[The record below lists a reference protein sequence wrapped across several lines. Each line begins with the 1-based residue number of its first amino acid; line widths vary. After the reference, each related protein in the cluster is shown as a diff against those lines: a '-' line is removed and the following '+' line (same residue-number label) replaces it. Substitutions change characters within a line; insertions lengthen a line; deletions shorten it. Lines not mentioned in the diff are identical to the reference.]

1 MNLVTA
7 SMARACD
14 YCGVRS
20 GRDEDKLAACGLTPL
35 PAAHISA
42 PVLGESPVSLECRVT
57 KVEELGS
64 HHMFMAEILCV
75 DAQEEYLDPS
85 GRLRL
90 DRADLICYAH
100 GTYYRLGEKLGTF
113 GWTVRKKKPARKG
126 ARR

>member
-1 MNLVTA
+1 M
-7 SMARACD
+7 
-14 YCGVRS
+14 
-20 GRDEDKLAACGLTPL
+20 
-35 PAAHISA
+35 
-42 PVLGESPVSLECRVT
+42 SLECRVT
-57 KVEELGS
+57 KVEKLGS